1 MTHQAQ
7 SRNLTDRAHRYR
19 ANANPPPGEKRCC
32 LCGSQHQ
39 VMVGH
44 VNGREEDSGPENL
57 FWTCRS
63 CNSVCANSLK
73 RAGLGRPTNQYNP
86 AAKGAQS
93 LGQWMNAISSMK
105 SEGGTM
111 TVRDAVAMIRATSPE
126 DRSRFAR
133 DIWQRR
139 RMHRNSGLNAS
150 KKNPAVNGPQYRFAQ
165 AVAHG
170 TARKTTRMT
179 KTVARELIAAT
190 PASQRSKF
198 ERSSNLFGKKKPKKL
213 EYDVV
218 LDGRVLKT
226 FQTEKAAI
234 AWMKRFNERHPKTY
248 PNPKIVRNLFGFGKS
263 KDSDQESKRTLFGK
277 RKVTFSSK
285 LMEQSYNRGF
295 YDRGSFDS
303 WINTQKDLSND
314 FKNKLR
320 AKYDQGVT
328 ARERDQQKKEDRRR
342 ASEERQDEI
351 KRRRDELRILAL
363 ERKRLTPPPLPAS
376 ERRKAKKGGGSN
388 YYKGRT
394 IREKDYKFYVGG
406 YDFASL
412 KDAKKFVDYDVA
424 AGGKLSKLRNPEWSL
439 HQGNSLAIVYE
450 TKTNQHTAEVY
461 NSTTGKSQSETFTG
475 PKSFRS
481 AVTWARVMLH
491 EVASPNPKARAYPR
505 GKAKRNPIDIAEK
518 QFEYFHGA
526 PSKEVLEFQEQEHRH
541 SVLWAIGPLIG
552 IVIRNTQGTK
562 DIEILAPDPETA
574 SLTDIVMLCCSEDG
588 RQLFTVGGNQLLKLK
603 EMGSFGITP
612 EDVRDHMLIG
622 TIIQITYRTKKSFEK
637 HGKEE
642 VDFFHDLGKE
652 GSRGVCPVLEYK
664 PRNPSMEIV
673 GGRYEIAKPEAAL
686 GGVSPGIVG

>member
-63 CNSVCANSLK
+63 CNAVCANSLK

-86 AAKGAQS
+86 ATKGAQS

-111 TVRDAVAMIRATSPE
+111 TVRDAVAMIRATSAE

-139 RMHRNSGLNAS
+139 RMHRNSGLNAT
-150 KKNPAVNGPQYRFAQ
+150 KKNPAVSGPQYRFAQ

-170 TARKTTRMT
+170 TARTRTSMT
-179 KTVARELIAAT
+179 KKVARELIEKT
-190 PASQRSKF
+190 PAKLRSQF
-198 ERSSNLFGKKKPKKL
+198 ERKNRK
-213 EYDVV
+213 
-218 LDGRVLKT
+218 
-226 FQTEKAAI
+226 
-234 AWMKRFNERHPKTY
+234 
-248 PNPKIVRNLFGFGKS
+248 RNLFGFGKS
-263 KDSDQESKRTLFGK
+263 KT
-277 RKVTFSSK
+277 TFSSK
-285 LMEQSYNRGF
+285 LSREAFNLGHRA
-295 YDRGSFDS
+295 DPTDKAFDTWLARKS
-303 WINTQKDLSND
+303 KIDDLSSSL
-314 FKNKLR
+314 KSQLR
-320 AKYDQGVT
+320 RDYWKGADAYT
-328 ARERDQQKKEDRRR
+328 ASKVRKAEDRERKAGGLKK
-342 ASEERQDEI
+342 
-351 KRRRDELRILAL
+351 
-363 ERKRLTPPPLPAS
+363 P
-376 ERRKAKKGGGSN
+376 
-388 YYKGRT
+388 
-394 IREKDYKFYVGG
+394 
-406 YDFASL
+406 
-412 KDAKKFVDYDVA
+412 
-424 AGGKLSKLRNPEWSL
+424 AGGKTIQYRGHSIIKEDGIFRALGTDWRKQKDAQDYIDLYVATGGKVGRPNPEWSL

-491 EVASPNPKARAYPR
+491 EVASPNPKVRAYPR

-552 IVIRNTQGTK
+552 MVIRNTQGTK

-603 EMGSFGITP
+603 EMGSFGITT